1 MSYATCGCWVGPW
14 YGVGG
19 IPTCD
24 LHSVGTVIGA
34 PQQQTVG
41 TTIIGPSI
49 VPDQPMFTSGFIG
62 TIVGATVTG
71 AYRQEA
77 VDKLLQLAKPI
88 VVPKPPRSEEPHAY
102 TRQIWYLDAFLTEIA
117 QLLTRYIIE
126 TEKSDADVAEHDC
139 WQMAKDQLDVL
150 AKAIGRARA
159 ARQHT
164 QK

>member
-1 MSYATCGCWVGPW
+1 VGPW

-71 AYRQEA
+71 SYRPEA
-77 VDKLLQLAKPI
+77 AVTFGMAQLN
-88 VVPKPPRSEEPHAY
+88 VPQSARPEE
-102 TRQIWYLDAFLTEIA
+102 RNVDAFMTNLARIFT
-117 QLLTRYIIE
+117 LYIIE

-159 ARQHT
+159 ARQAPIP
-164 QK
+164 K